1 MHYWDPP
8 GKGSSPCLCKP
19 LVYPDLS
26 RAYERNPRGWPK
38 AQGCICLLNPARM
51 VGGGIMRSMKATM
64 VSNDMNYLQII
75 HNQHSIVTQIQE
87 LNLWNKFLVEKK
99 KT

>member
-1 MHYWDPP
+1 MA
-8 GKGSSPCLCKP
+8 KGPRLHLSPKSCK
-19 LVYPDLS
+19 
-26 RAYERNPRGWPK
+26 NG
-38 AQGCICLLNPARM
+38 
-51 VGGGIMRSMKATM
+51 GGGIMRSMKATM

>member
-1 MHYWDPP
+1 
-8 GKGSSPCLCKP
+8 
-19 LVYPDLS
+19 
-26 RAYERNPRGWPK
+26 
-38 AQGCICLLNPARM
+38 
-51 VGGGIMRSMKATM
+51 MRSMKATM